1 MSEELGPVRAAFD
14 AFVAQ
19 IKASLA
25 SKMPASARGED
36 DGVCELINGQVPPS
50 RLSGVVSSEDSRLTD
65 AREWNAI
72 RRHC

>member
-36 DGVCELINGQVPPS
+36 DGVCELING
-50 RLSGVVSSEDSRLTD
+50 
-65 AREWNAI
+65 
-72 RRHC
+72 